1 MARAVLLLVTV
12 GVAIYAAVDCLRSRP
27 DEIRLLPKL
36 VWLVGIMVFPLA
48 GALAY
53 LTLGRVGAPM
63 SRRTGTRPQRV
74 VAPDDDPEFL
84 RSLERRRREAEEK
97 AKRDGEGDDLS
108 GQPT

>member
-1 MARAVLLLVTV
+1 MARAVILLVTV

-27 DEIRLLPKL
+27 EEIRLLPKL
-36 VWLVGIMVFPLA
+36 VWLLGIVVFPLA

-53 LTLGRVGAPM
+53 LTLGRVGVPISGRAGA
-63 SRRTGTRPQRV
+63 RAQRV
-74 VAPDDDPEFL
+74 VAPDDDPDFL

-108 GQPT
+108 GKPN